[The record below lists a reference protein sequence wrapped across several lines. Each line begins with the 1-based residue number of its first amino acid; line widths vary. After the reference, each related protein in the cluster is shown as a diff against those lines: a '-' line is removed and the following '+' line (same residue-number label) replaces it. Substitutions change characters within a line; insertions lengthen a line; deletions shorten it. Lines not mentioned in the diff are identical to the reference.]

1 MQLFFLHLYSWLVVN
16 NFHDQPPWLN
26 LLYCCVPSLTNLPF
40 PHKLAKQH
48 APTLQNGTS
57 SPHLPTP
64 LQLLDHKNRQMYVYN
79 FAGNKFSKVHGTFV
93 SRACRLIYSNDK
105 SISHCNSRFVNAF
118 VVEKKIYILFGFSYV
133 LVARHHSI
141 RTY

>member
-1 MQLFFLHLYSWLVVN
+1 
-16 NFHDQPPWLN
+16 
-26 LLYCCVPSLTNLPF
+26 
-40 PHKLAKQH
+40 
-48 APTLQNGTS
+48 
-57 SPHLPTP
+57 
-64 LQLLDHKNRQMYVYN
+64 MYVYN

-133 LVARHHSI
+133 LETTRGIAALKPLPTFGFAACLYI
-141 RTY
+141 F